1 MPKGGARSR
10 SGPAPDP
17 NALRR
22 ERDGAE
28 WRYLPVSG
36 RGGRPP
42 AWPLPTAPIETER
55 ALWKALWRLP
65 QAIAWEAAHREIEVA
80 LHVRA
85 IARAERHYATASD
98 RALVVRQ
105 QTELGLNEGGMRHNR
120 WRIGAPPA
128 VRPERRAT
136 GTEGRRSARERF
148 QVVDGGSGS

>member
-10 SGPAPDP
+10 SGPPPDP

-28 WRYLPVSG
+28 WRYLPPEG
-36 RGGRPP
+36 RKGRPP
-42 AWPLPTAPIETER
+42 AWPLPTAASSAELE
-55 ALWKALWRLP
+55 LWKALWRLP

-85 IARAERHYATASD
+85 IRRAESRYATAGD
-98 RALVVRQ
+98 GALVVRQ

-120 WRIGAPPA
+120 WRVGAPPA
-128 VRPERRAT
+128 ARPERAAT
-136 GTEGRRSARERF
+136 GTEGRRSAKDRF
-148 QVVDGGSGS
+148 QLIDGGT